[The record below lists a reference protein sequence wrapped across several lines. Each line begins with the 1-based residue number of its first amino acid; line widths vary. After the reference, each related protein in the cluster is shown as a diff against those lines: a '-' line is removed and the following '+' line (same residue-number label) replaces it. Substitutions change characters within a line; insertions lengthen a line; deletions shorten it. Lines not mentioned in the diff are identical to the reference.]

1 MNQSRSWLGR
11 AKNLCAEFG
20 PEDGI
25 DPRQLSKRY
34 LTDKPSHKANQ
45 LCKVAQRVLSLV
57 LGEFNDPLLQSLSV
71 VEVTSLSQGSSLLV
85 TLSYP
90 GVGLPEQEH
99 LIMQSLHAVEGALR
113 AAVARSVK
121 RRRIAALKIKL
132 HPLGEKEAC
141 DANSQDNQ

>member
-1 MNQSRSWLGR
+1 MNQSKSWLNR
-11 AKNLCAEFG
+11 ARLLCDEIG

-34 LTDKPSHKANQ
+34 LSVKPSHKTHQ
-45 LCKVAQRVLSLV
+45 LCKLAQRVLSLV

-71 VEVTSLSQGSSLLV
+71 VEVTCLQQGSSLLV

-90 GVGLPEQEH
+90 GAGCSEQEH
-99 LIMQSLHAVEGALR
+99 LIRQSLHAVEGALR
-113 AAVARSVK
+113 AAIARSVK
-121 RRRIAALKIKL
+121 RRRIAALKFKL

-141 DANSQDNQ
+141 HANFQDNQ